1 VRRIDALDVKV
12 GVQVTTILGITFVR
26 RLCFWRNFQ
35 LLVESMLSIGCRHN
49 ACSFFS
55 FKTAS
60 QQVFLKTAATAI
72 KEISKYSR
80 NDKSEKADGKKGL
93 FGGQWWQVSGF
104 SSELTSP
111 KLITGYL

>member
-1 VRRIDALDVKV
+1 VRGVNALDVKV

-60 QQVFLKTAATAI
+60 QQVFSKNGSDCN
-72 KEISKYSR
+72 KEMSKYSR
-80 NDKSEKADGKKGL
+80 NNKSEKADGKKGL
-93 FGGQWWQVSGF
+93 FGGQWW
-104 SSELTSP
+104 
-111 KLITGYL
+111 